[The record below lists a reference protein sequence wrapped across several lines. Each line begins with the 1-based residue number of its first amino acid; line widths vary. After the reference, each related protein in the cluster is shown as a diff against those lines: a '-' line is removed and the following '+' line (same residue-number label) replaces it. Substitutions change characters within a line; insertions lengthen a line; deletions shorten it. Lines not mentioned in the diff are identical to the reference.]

1 MENLNFKAIID
12 AIVAFLKSILTKEF
26 PAIGGLFGDSGND
39 AGTEGNA

>member
-26 PAIGGLFGDSGND
+26 PAIGGLFGD
-39 AGTEGNA
+39 AEEAPEETV